1 MATCTPDKVSRNSSN
16 PEIPAEERDSKAH
29 GGAVARLL
37 AKVSK
42 WHTEYIDY
50 QMENGVWRK
59 LSL

>member
-16 PEIPAEERDSKAH
+16 PEIPAEERDSKAP

-42 WHTEYIDY
+42 
-50 QMENGVWRK
+50 
-59 LSL
+59 